1 MDYFCSP
8 SKNSK
13 TSLKKRR
20 HETADHLEA
29 KWVRVGLEDPRFREP
44 VDRAGFPV
52 AEAPGAVADAQS
64 ALHFESVRPDPPVVA
79 NRSGQFSEF

>member
-13 TSLKKRR
+13 PSRKKRR
-20 HETADHLEA
+20 HEAADPIES
-29 KWVRVGLEDPRFREP
+29 KWVRLGLEDLRLREP

-64 ALHFESVRPDPPVVA
+64 ALRFESARPDPPVVA